1 MVDIETGEIQNSDIS
16 WGGGDDSFYEYLI
29 KMFVYDQ
36 KRFKEHKDRYDFP
49 VLVRVYPFLRVLH

>member
-1 MVDIETGEIQNSDIS
+1 MDIESGEIQNSDIS

-36 KRFKEHKDRYDFP
+36 DRFKEHKDRYE
-49 VLVRVYPFLRVLH
+49 LSALLRFSA